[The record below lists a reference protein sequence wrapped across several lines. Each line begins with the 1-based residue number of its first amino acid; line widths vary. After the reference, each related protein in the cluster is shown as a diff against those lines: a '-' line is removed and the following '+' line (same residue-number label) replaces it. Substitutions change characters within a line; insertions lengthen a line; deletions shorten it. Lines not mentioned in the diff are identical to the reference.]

1 MSPDACP
8 VEALSLE
15 RPQHSQDMW
24 QDIMH
29 CSVGINAGP
38 DPGALWKR
46 TYYRIVEFR
55 ADLNTTTNPQ
65 VVSYHC
71 TFRSTGLLVNQ
82 LVTFLHYVG
91 KASDYLLEAG
101 NGMGLP
107 SCIVS

>member
-65 VVSYHC
+65 VVSLH
-71 TFRSTGLLVNQ
+71 VNQ
-82 LVTFLHYVG
+82 LVFYIMLVKQATACSKPG
-91 KASDYLLEAG
+91 EERGCLL
-101 NGMGLP
+101 
-107 SCIVS
+107 VS